1 MADVLLSALMS
12 SMVRTLNARAL
23 QEFGVAWGL
32 STELEKLESTL
43 STIQAVLQDAEEK
56 QWKSEAIGNW
66 LRKLKDGAY
75 DADDVLDEFA
85 TEALRRK
92 VEREKGVKSQVSIF
106 FSLRNRLIFRMKM
119 ADKLKNVRDKLEA
132 ISMERSKFHLREG
145 VINMEVLDIER
156 RQTSSIVN
164 ESEIYGRGGEKEK
177 IIEVLLT
184 DVSNQDNLSIY
195 AVWGMGG
202 LGKTTLAQ
210 LVYNDVRVERH
221 FEMRIWVC
229 VSDDFHIRRLVG
241 AIIESIDGNACS
253 LSELDSQQ
261 QRLQEKLRGR
271 RFLLVLDDVWNEYHD
286 KWDGLKAALR
296 CGAKGSM
303 VILTT
308 RIEKVALMMATLPI
322 HHMGCLSEADSWSL
336 FKGRAFGM
344 GRVEENS
351 ELESIGK
358 EIVKK
363 CGGMPLAI
371 KALGSLMS
379 LKNRKS
385 EWLFVK
391 ESEIWDLLEGENSI
405 LPALR
410 LSYHHLPPYL
420 KQCFAYCCVFPKDHA
435 LEMDTLIQLWLA
447 NGFIPSKG
455 LINLHDVGRD
465 IFNELVWRSFFQD
478 VKEDV
483 LGNVTCKMHD
493 LMHDLAQFI
502 MMLECS
508 TVESGK
514 EMKVPKRIRHLS
526 FTVSSKV
533 IPWTKDIYK
542 VQSLRSCIQTT
553 PDYYGHY
560 KSLLPLL
567 LKQKYLRVCDFRWA
581 VKGVPS
587 IINNLKHLRYLDM
600 SSSRIKILPEST
612 TCLLNLEVLKVDYC
626 HDLLELPNG
635 MKHMKNLTYL
645 GLTDCDSLTRMPK
658 EMGQLTCLRSLSLF
672 IAGKDDGYQINELK
686 GLNLRGALCLK
697 ELNNVT
703 NLVDAKNAN
712 LIGKENLHSVSL
724 VWRRKDTSNI
734 PAHVEDVLNGLQP
747 HSNLKKLRIERYGG
761 SKFPTWMEDSLIQ
774 NLVEISLQ
782 LCERCEH
789 LPPLGKLSFLKDLF
803 IYAMTAVKYLGNE
816 FYGDTVISF
825 PSLERFELCFMAN
838 LEEWRT
844 VHGREICPRLSTL
857 KINYCPKLVELPFI
871 PSITSLDME
880 GNNAMLIRSV
890 MNLTSLSSFRFFE
903 GFGDST
909 VLPDNLLQNHKM
921 LTSLEIEGLRNHKSL
936 RIGLENLSALKS
948 LKLDSCYDLETLLGV
963 QNLRSLEHLRMQ
975 ECKSLMFFPK
985 NVLLGLSSLRTLT
998 IRNCEKFCTSLEGI
1012 QYLTTL
1018 QDLDILGCN
1027 ELISLPESIQHLT
1040 ALRSL
1045 RITGSV
1051 VLSSLPKQIGSL
1063 TSLSLLSIW
1072 FCPSLMSVP
1081 EELQNL
1087 TALKSLI
1094 IVACPN
1100 LERRCKKHSGED
1112 WHKIAHIPNIEID
1125 PGPFHSFRVQS
1136 RDSRGML
1143 RKLKFC

>member
-1 MADVLLSALMS
+1 
-12 SMVRTLNARAL
+12 
-23 QEFGVAWGL
+23 
-32 STELEKLESTL
+32 
-43 STIQAVLQDAEEK
+43 
-56 QWKSEAIGNW
+56 
-66 LRKLKDGAY
+66 
-75 DADDVLDEFA
+75 
-85 TEALRRK
+85 
-92 VEREKGVKSQVSIF
+92 
-106 FSLRNRLIFRMKM
+106 MKM
-119 ADKLKNVRDKLEA
+119 AHKLKNVRDRLEA

-184 DVSNQDNLSIY
+184 DVSNQDNLAIY

-210 LVYNDVRVERH
+210 LVYNDARVERH

-303 VILTT
+303 VIVTT

-363 CGGMPLAI
+363 CGGIPLAI

-420 KQCFAYCCVFPKDHA
+420 KQCFAYCCVFPKDHT

-455 LINLHDVGRD
+455 LLNLHDVGRD

-483 LGNVTCKMHD
+483 LGNITCKMHD

-514 EMKVPKRIRHLS
+514 EMKVSKRIRHLS
-526 FTVSSKV
+526 FTMSSEV

-553 PDYYGHY
+553 PDYNRQY

-567 LKQKYLRVCDFRWA
+567 SKQKYLRVWDFRCA
-581 VKGVPS
+581 IEEVPRS
-587 IINNLKHLRYLDM
+587 IINLKHLRYLDM
-600 SSSRIKILPEST
+600 SYSRIKILPEST
-612 TCLLNLEVLKVDYC
+612 TCLLNLEVLKLDYC
-626 HDLLELPNG
+626 YNLLELPNG
-635 MKHMKNLTYL
+635 MKHMKSLTYL
-645 GLTDCDSLTRMPK
+645 GLTNCYFLTHMPK
-658 EMGQLTCLRSLSLF
+658 EMGQLTCLHSLSLF
-672 IAGKDDGYQINELK
+672 IVGKDDGYQINELK

-697 ELNNVT
+697 DLDNVT
-703 NLVDAKNAN
+703 NLMDAKNAN

-724 VWRRKDTSNI
+724 VWRREDKSNI
-734 PAHVEDVLNGLQP
+734 PANVEDVLDGLQP
-747 HSNLKKLRIERYGG
+747 HSNLKKLCIKQYGG
-761 SKFPTWMEDSLIQ
+761 SKFPTWMEDLLLQ
-774 NLVEISLQ
+774 NLVEISLEC
-782 LCERCEH
+782 CERCEH

-803 IYAMTAVKYLGNE
+803 ISGMAAVKYLGNE

-825 PSLERFELCFMAN
+825 PSLERMDLWGMAN

-844 VHGREICPRLSTL
+844 VRGREIFPRLSTL
-857 KINYCPKLVELPFI
+857 VIWHCPKLVELPFI
-871 PSITSLDME
+871 PSITSLDM
-880 GNNAMLIRSV
+880 GVNNAMLIRSV
-890 MNLTSLSSFRFFE
+890 MNLTSLSSLLFF
-903 GFGDST
+903 GCQDSP
-909 VLPDNLLQNHKM
+909 VLPDNLLHNHKM
-921 LTSLEIEGLRNHKSL
+921 LTSLEINGLRNHKSL

-948 LKLDSCYDLETLLGV
+948 LNLECCYDLETLLGV
-963 QNLRSLEHLRMQ
+963 QNLRSLEYLHMQ
-975 ECKSLMFFPK
+975 ACRSLMFFPK
-985 NVLLGLSSLRTLT
+985 NVLLGLSSLRTLS
-998 IRNCEKFCTSLEGI
+998 ICNCEKFCTSLEGI

-1018 QDLDILGCN
+1018 EELSFRGCN
-1027 ELISLPESIQHLT
+1027 ELISLPESVQHLT

-1045 RITGSV
+1045 IFLDCKG
-1051 VLSSLPKQIGSL
+1051 LSSLPKQMGSL
-1063 TSLSLLSIW
+1063 TSLSHLIFW
-1072 FCPSLMSVP
+1072 GCPNLMSVP
-1081 EELQNL
+1081 EGLQKL
-1087 TALKSLI
+1087 TALKSLQI
-1094 IVACPN
+1094 KGCPN

-1112 WHKIAHIPNIEID
+1112 WRKIAHIPNIQIY
-1125 PGPFHSFRVQS
+1125 PGIHGGCF
-1136 RDSRGML
+1136 G
-1143 RKLKFC
+1143 KLKFC

>member
-12 SMVRTLNARAL
+12 SMMRNLNARAL

-56 QWKSEAIGNW
+56 QWKSEAIRNW

-92 VEREKGVKSQVSIF
+92 VEREKGAKSQVSSF
-106 FSLRNRLIFRMKM
+106 FSVRNRLIFRMKM
-119 ADKLKNVRDKLEA
+119 AHKLKNVRDKLEA

-145 VINMEVLDIER
+145 EINMEVLDIES

-164 ESEIYGRGGEKEK
+164 ESEIYGRGEEKEK
-177 IIEVLLT
+177 IVEVLLT

-303 VILTT
+303 VIVTT

-322 HHMGCLSEADSWSL
+322 HHMRCLSEDESWTL

-363 CGGMPLAI
+363 CGGIPLAI

-391 ESEIWDLLEGENSI
+391 ESEIWDLLEGESAI

-410 LSYHHLPPYL
+410 LSYHHLPPHL
-420 KQCFAYCCVFPKDHA
+420 KQCFAYCCVFPKDHE

-455 LINLHDVGRD
+455 LLNLHDVGHD

-483 LGNVTCKMHD
+483 LGNITCKMHD
-493 LMHDLAQFI
+493 LLHDLAQFI

-508 TVESGK
+508 TLESGK
-514 EMKVPKRIRHLS
+514 EMKISKRIRHLS
-526 FTVSSKV
+526 FTMSSEV

-542 VQSLRSCIQTT
+542 VQSLRSCIQTG
-553 PDYYGHY
+553 YNRQG

-567 LKQKYLRVCDFRWA
+567 LKQKYLRVCNFRCD
-581 VKGVPS
+581 VKEVPRS
-587 IINNLKHLRYLDM
+587 IINLKHLRYLDM
-600 SSSRIKILPEST
+600 SGSRIKILPEST
-612 TCLLNLEVLKVDYC
+612 TCLLNLEVLKLDYC
-626 HDLLELPNG
+626 YNLLELPNG

-645 GLTDCDSLTRMPK
+645 GLTDCYSLTHMPK
-658 EMGQLTCLRSLSLF
+658 EMGELICLHSLSLF
-672 IAGKDDGYQINELK
+672 IVGKDDGYQINELK
-686 GLNLRGALCLK
+686 GLNLQGALCLK

-703 NLVDAKNAN
+703 NLMDAKNAN

-724 VWRRKDTSNI
+724 VWRREDENNI
-734 PAHVEDVLNGLQP
+734 PAHVEAVLDGLQP
-747 HSNLKKLRIERYGG
+747 HSNLKKLRIQQYGG
-761 SKFPTWMEDSLIQ
+761 SKFPTWMEDLLLQ
-774 NLVEISLQ
+774 NLVEISL
-782 LCERCEH
+782 LFCERCEH

-803 IYAMTAVKYLGNE
+803 IGGMAAVKYLGNE
-816 FYGDTVISF
+816 FYGDCVISF
-825 PSLERFELCFMAN
+825 PSLERLELWGMDN

-844 VHGREICPRLSTL
+844 VHGREIFPRLSTL
-857 KINYCPKLVELPFI
+857 DIYYCPELVELPVI
-871 PSITSLDME
+871 PSLASLNMKG

-890 MNLTSLSSFRFFE
+890 MNLTSLSSLRFF
-903 GFGDST
+903 GSQDSI

-921 LTSLEIEGLRNHKSL
+921 LTSLQLAGLHNHKSL

-963 QNLRSLEHLRMQ
+963 QNLRSLESLHIKA
-975 ECKSLMFFPK
+975 CKSLMFFPN
-985 NVLLGLSSLRTLT
+985 NVLLGLSSLRTLR
-998 IRNCEKFCTSLEGI
+998 IHDCEKFCTSLDGI

-1018 QDLDILGCN
+1018 EDLQIMECH

-1040 ALRSL
+1040 ALRCL
-1045 RITGSV
+1045 NFINCRG
-1051 VLSSLPKQIGSL
+1051 LSSLPKQMGSL
-1063 TSLSLLSIW
+1063 TSL
-1072 FCPSLMSVP
+1072 
-1081 EELQNL
+1081 
-1087 TALKSLI
+1087 KSLI
-1094 IVACPN
+1094 IYCCPN

-1112 WHKIAHIPNIEID
+1112 WHKIAHIPNIRIH
-1125 PGPFHSFRVQS
+1125 PGYFSTRQS
-1136 RDSRGML
+1136 RDSWGML

>member
-12 SMVRTLNARAL
+12 SMVRNLNARAL

-56 QWKSEAIGNW
+56 QWRSEAIWNW
-66 LRKLKDGAY
+66 LQKLKDGAY

-92 VEREKGVKSQVSIF
+92 VEREKGAKSQVSSF
-106 FSLRNRLIFRMKM
+106 FSVRNRLIFRMKM
-119 ADKLKNVRDKLEA
+119 AHKLKNVRDRLEA

-145 VINMEVLDIER
+145 VISMEVLDIER
-156 RQTSSIVN
+156 RQTSSLVN
-164 ESEIYGRGGEKEK
+164 ESEIYGRREEKEK
-177 IIEVLLT
+177 IIEVLLN
-184 DVSNQDNLSIY
+184 DVSNQDNLAIY

-261 QRLQEKLRGR
+261 QRLQDKLRGR

-303 VILTT
+303 VIVTT

-322 HHMGCLSEADSWSL
+322 HHMRCLSEVDSWTL

-363 CGGMPLAI
+363 CGGIPLAI

-379 LKNRKS
+379 LKNKKS

-391 ESEIWDLLEGENSI
+391 ESEIWDLLEGENAI

-410 LSYHHLPPYL
+410 LSYHHLPPHL
-420 KQCFAYCCVFPKDHA
+420 KQCFAYCCVFPKDHK

-455 LINLHDVGRD
+455 LLNLHDVGHD

-483 LGNVTCKMHD
+483 LGNITCKMHD

-514 EMKVPKRIRHLS
+514 EAKVSKRIRHLS
-526 FTVSSKV
+526 FTTSSEV
-533 IPWTKDIYK
+533 TKDIYK
-542 VQSLRSCIQTT
+542 VQSLRSCFLTSFNSFN
-553 PDYYGHY
+553 HY
-560 KSLLPLL
+560 NSLLPLI
-567 LKQKYLRVCDFRWA
+567 LKQKYLRVLDFRWG
-581 VKGVPS
+581 VEGVPRS
-587 IINNLKHLRYLDM
+587 IINLKHLRYLDM
-600 SSSRIKILPEST
+600 SWSEIKILPEST
-612 TCLLNLEVLKVDYC
+612 TCLLNLEVLKLDYC
-626 HDLLELPNG
+626 CNLLELPNG
-635 MKHMKNLTYL
+635 MKRMKNLIYL
-645 GLTDCDSLTRMPK
+645 GLTGCSSLTHMPK
-658 EMGQLTCLRSLSLF
+658 EMGQLTCLHSLSLF
-672 IAGKDDGYQINELK
+672 IVGKDYGYQINELK

-703 NLVDAKNAN
+703 NLMDAKNAN

-724 VWRRKDTSNI
+724 VWRREEGSNI
-734 PAHVEDVLNGLQP
+734 PAHVEDVLDGLQP
-747 HSNLKKLRIERYGG
+747 HSNLKKLCIEQYGG
-761 SKFPTWMEDSLIQ
+761 SKFPTWMEDLLLQ

-782 LCERCEH
+782 YCERCEH

-803 IYAMTAVKYLGNE
+803 ISGMAAVKYLGDE
-816 FYGDTVISF
+816 FYGDSVISF
-825 PSLERFELCFMAN
+825 PSLERMELWRMAN

-844 VHGREICPRLSTL
+844 VRGREIFPRLSTL
-857 KINYCPKLVELPFI
+857 EIRI
-871 PSITSLDME
+871 P
-880 GNNAMLIRSV
+880 GFN
-890 MNLTSLSSFRFFE
+890 SS
-903 GFGDST
+903 
-909 VLPDNLLQNHKM
+909 
-921 LTSLEIEGLRNHKSL
+921 
-936 RIGLENLSALKS
+936 
-948 LKLDSCYDLETLLGV
+948 
-963 QNLRSLEHLRMQ
+963 
-975 ECKSLMFFPK
+975 
-985 NVLLGLSSLRTLT
+985 
-998 IRNCEKFCTSLEGI
+998 
-1012 QYLTTL
+1012 
-1018 QDLDILGCN
+1018 
-1027 ELISLPESIQHLT
+1027 
-1040 ALRSL
+1040 
-1045 RITGSV
+1045 
-1051 VLSSLPKQIGSL
+1051 
-1063 TSLSLLSIW
+1063 
-1072 FCPSLMSVP
+1072 
-1081 EELQNL
+1081 
-1087 TALKSLI
+1087 
-1094 IVACPN
+1094 
-1100 LERRCKKHSGED
+1100 
-1112 WHKIAHIPNIEID
+1112 
-1125 PGPFHSFRVQS
+1125 S
-1136 RDSRGML
+1136 R
-1143 RKLKFC
+1143 